1 MLSREQYM
9 TNNPIKNRGF
19 ADLDAV
25 FTDNG
30 WHKMRNEF
38 NHIAFAKC
46 GHEGD
51 QFEIVLDKTSVN
63 VIVPLKNSSF
73 AYTTSFNNYF
83 EASEYVEYRFKE
95 FIL

>member
-1 MLSREQYM
+1 MLSNEQLYD
-9 TNNPIKNRGF
+9 NDPIKNKGF

-25 FTDNG
+25 FSENG
-30 WHKMRNEF
+30 WRKMRNEF

-46 GHEGD
+46 GNEAD
-51 QFEIVLDKTSVN
+51 QFEILLDKTSVN